1 VQAVYRDSSGKK
13 QAVYLNCLSYLYYH
27 NLVAEDNFRA
37 HLFDLDDQLHSV
49 LVDGEE
55 VSMHVDHFDSNIHN
69 HAEWN
74 LSWVKGH
81 DNLSK
86 RELFSRIKPP
96 YYCYGVTL
104 PGGGY
109 RMRLG
114 FVGKLCQWDVVDCD
128 NFTAAISCLRSFLAL
143 DKKPVF
149 VLPDDG
155 SPSEVYKRDTDAPW
169 MALDFESAAKKAEEL
184 LNWEGRIIHWE
195 DGAKLG
201 VSVRG
206 MISYI
211 PA

>member
-1 VQAVYRDSSGKK
+1 MPA
-13 QAVYLNCLSYLYYH
+13 
-27 NLVAEDNFRA
+27 
-37 HLFDLDDQLHSV
+37 
-49 LVDGEE
+49 
-55 VSMHVDHFDSNIHN
+55 
-69 HAEWN
+69 
-74 LSWVKGH
+74 
-81 DNLSK
+81 
-86 RELFSRIKPP
+86 ELFKYRCRS
-96 YYCYGVTL
+96 
-104 PGGGY
+104 GGGKEKAMY
-109 RMRLG
+109 RIRHDVANNRMRLG